1 MRRSASRLGTLALLL
16 VPAAVQAQG
25 AGCAQFKERMAE
37 RLESQG
43 IRGYALDIVPGN
55 QAVPAGARVI
65 GNCEGGAWK
74 IVYRRFAAAGEA
86 AAPGA
91 GGGARAAANVPA
103 SAPAAPARP
112 APAPAPAS
120 AAAPAPA
127 PAPAVAARA
136 PAPAPAVA
144 PAPAPTPA
152 PAVARAPAPAPE
164 PASPPGPDPA
174 SAPEAG
180 RTPGPGGNPLW
191 PWGALLVLPALLA
204 LVGWLAYRRRYDAA
218 GLPRGPRL

>member
-144 PAPAPTPA
+144 PAP
-152 PAVARAPAPAPE
+152 E